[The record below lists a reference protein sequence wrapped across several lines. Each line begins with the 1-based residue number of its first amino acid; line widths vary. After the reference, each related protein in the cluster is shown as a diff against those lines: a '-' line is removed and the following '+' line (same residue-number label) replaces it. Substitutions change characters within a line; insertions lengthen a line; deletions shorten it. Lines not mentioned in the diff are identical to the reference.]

1 MRSVIAPARG
11 LSMIE
16 VLITMALMAFGLLG
30 LAAVQA
36 RMHVAEM
43 EAHQRAHATMLLRE
57 MTSRLHANGK
67 DALSYVTAQPLG
79 TGSTVSDCSGL
90 NEASLDL
97 CEWNNALLGAREV
110 LNGSAVGAV
119 IGARGCV
126 ELIEAAMP
134 RVFRVAVAWQ
144 GLNDT
149 VAQQASACGAG
160 SYGDETKRRV
170 IVSPVVIACLQ
181 NDPATGTCVTP

>member
-1 MRSVIAPARG
+1 
-11 LSMIE
+11 MIE

-30 LAAVQA
+30 IAALQA

-67 DALSYVTAQPLG
+67 NALSYVTAQPLG
-79 TGSTVSDCSGL
+79 TGASVSDCSGL
-90 NEASLDL
+90 TEAGLDL
-97 CEWNNALLGAREV
+97 CEWSNALLGASEV
-110 LNGSAVGAV
+110 LDGSEVGAV
-119 IGARGCV
+119 LGARGCI
-126 ELIEAAMP
+126 ELIEPAMP

-149 VAQQASACGAG
+149 VVPQASVCGAG
-160 SYGDETKRRV
+160 SYGEETKRRV
-170 IVSPVVIACLQ
+170 IAAPVVIACLQ
-181 NDPATGTCVTP
+181 NNPATGTCVTP